1 MSNGTNDVR
10 LKDQFFLLSIGLVVI
25 SLMALF
31 FLGISW
37 GLGGDVFFAG
47 LSGKQTMLVLLITT
61 AVGTMLALALRDKP
75 VKTEQ
80 MAALHTHSSA
90 A

>member
-1 MSNGTNDVR
+1 MLNGTNNVR
-10 LKDQFFLLSIGLVVI
+10 LKDQFFLLSIGLAVI

-37 GLGGDVFFAG
+37 GLGGDVFFDG
-47 LSGKQTMLVLLITT
+47 LSGKQTMIALLITT

-75 VKTEQ
+75 VQTER
-80 MAALHTHSSA
+80 MVSLRTRSSA